1 MNSPLKVMVVEDSLT
16 AQKLIVSILS
26 KDPNIDVIG
35 VASSGEE
42 AIRLLENLEPDVIT
56 MDIHMPGMNGL
67 DVTRKIMETR
77 PVPIVVVSESCLV
90 HDVERAFQ
98 LIDAGALSAIPK
110 PVPTPGLSATGR
122 SKEFEI
128 AAGRLTQTVKDMSQV
143 KVVRRWPRLR
153 KPDEPGQAISTSRL
167 TRLPKAE
174 QLSVIALG
182 ASTGGPAALCEV
194 LKGLPANY
202 PLPIVAVQHIA
213 PGFLAGMVEW
223 MNQSLKVKVKVAA
236 AGEVLKAGHLY
247 IAPEGRHL
255 ALQKAASNIAI
266 ALDDGPPKRG
276 HRPAVSHLFASLADD
291 FGPSA
296 LGILLTGMGQDGA
309 SELLRMKEAGA
320 TTIAQDKESSV
331 VHGMPGEAIRL
342 GGAVHVLSLEAIAE
356 VLLYIGR
363 EIQK

>member
-1 MNSPLKVMVVEDSLT
+1 MNPTLKVMVVEDSLT
-16 AQKLIVSILS
+16 AQKLLVSILS
-26 KDPNIDVIG
+26 KDPSIDVIG

-42 AIRLLENLEPDVIT
+42 AIKLLENLEPDVIT

-90 HDVERAFQ
+90 QDVERAFQ

-110 PVPTPGLSATGR
+110 PVPV
-122 SKEFEI
+122 SKEFEL

-167 TRLPKAE
+167 TRLPKADA
-174 QLSVIALG
+174 LSVIALG

-194 LKGLPANY
+194 LKALPANY

-223 MNQSLKVKVKVAA
+223 MNQTLKIKVKVAT
-236 AGEVLKAGHLY
+236 AGETVRPGYLY
-247 IAPEGRHL
+247 IAPEGKHMG
-255 ALQKAASNIAI
+255 LQKTGNI
-266 ALDDGPPKRG
+266 LLSDTPPLKG
-276 HRPAVSHLFASLADD
+276 HRPAVSYLFESLVGE
-291 FGPSA
+291 FGAKA
-296 LGILLTGMGQDGA
+296 LGIILTGMGQDGA
-309 SELLRMKEAGA
+309 AELLKLKESGA
-320 TTIAQDKESSV
+320 TTIAQDKETSV

-363 EIQK
+363 SKGR